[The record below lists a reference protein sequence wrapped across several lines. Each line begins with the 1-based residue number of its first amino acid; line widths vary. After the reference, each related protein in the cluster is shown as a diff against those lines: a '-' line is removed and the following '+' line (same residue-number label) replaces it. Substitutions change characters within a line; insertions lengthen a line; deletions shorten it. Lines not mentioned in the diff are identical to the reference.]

1 MKLEIAILAGI
12 LSVGAAEACDFTYI
26 DRDTIETCDE
36 ESTPFFVQTQSYNSL
51 DGELISYQKIV
62 HDHLTEWSS
71 YIVSNDNSLTAVISA
86 SELSDELSRADLKIR
101 CVDSFAGPSL
111 DFSVDYVFAGGRYP
125 GDEYAF
131 DLFNS
136 SVSGRPAAY
145 DIGAGLVRT
154 DGIEFSTLFNR
165 EQPPQEYIEAMGQ
178 LWTDLQLMSETS
190 TVEVRFVTSEVQQP
204 YVRLVF
210 PMTGFSDVLQRG
222 RSFCPTSGQ

>member
-36 ESTPFFVQTQSYNSL
+36 ESTPFFVQTQSYNSSEEM
-51 DGELISYQKIV
+51 GSYQKIA

-111 DFSVDYVFAGGRYP
+111 DFSVNYVFAGGRYP

-131 DLFNS
+131 DRFDG
-136 SVSGRPAAY
+136 SVCGRPAAY
-145 DIGAGLVRT
+145 DLGAGLVRT
-154 DGIEFSTLFNR
+154 DGIEFDPIFNR